1 MISSAARLD
10 AADAPPHPA
19 RATRATS
26 HPKAPC
32 VVAARDG
39 MLFVCTAISLHA
51 SLTPFLPAECS
62 RSCAAGAQLWHDL
75 ARVSRSAWRFSLSS
89 FFKKRLSCSFSRQ
102 RRFAFSDRSKSR
114 SASLSVVLA
123 GGSPSW
129 DSKRLAKPSCKRAL
143 RSPHRAPAAASAF
156 SSGLFEPSF
165 SLACSLVSAEEDS
178 FLPMQQSSA
187 RKQRL
192 RHPRHSPP
200 RLLVAEA

>member
-1 MISSAARLD
+1 MAPPSAARLD

-75 ARVSRSAWRFSLSS
+75 ARV
-89 FFKKRLSCSFSRQ
+89 
-102 RRFAFSDRSKSR
+102 
-114 SASLSVVLA
+114 
-123 GGSPSW
+123 
-129 DSKRLAKPSCKRAL
+129 KRAGLL
-143 RSPHRAPAAASAF
+143 RGHGGQHKLSALLILGGCSRPSPEMAYESMWGKSLLAFFFLCGDASRNPKF
-156 SSGLFEPSF
+156 
-165 SLACSLVSAEEDS
+165 VN
-178 FLPMQQSSA
+178 
-187 RKQRL
+187 
-192 RHPRHSPP
+192 
-200 RLLVAEA
+200 